1 MTLSPGMLSEWFLRE
16 MSAQHNER
24 NHEQSADCPSGK
36 TWLCVMCKTQQ
47 ESIARDNL
55 TRQGFIVYLPV
66 AQQRGGKQGRVTTN
80 SEAMFPGYLFIEA
93 DLEYQDLSVIRSTIG
108 CIAVLRHGARPA
120 LVPNQVMES
129 IKQAEDVLHG
139 KFEIHQ
145 NFTPGSNYELMKQ
158 GFNGHTA
165 TFLALDGKERAR
177 VLVKLLNKQHEVRI
191 PTSSLGQ
198 LIS

>member
-1 MTLSPGMLSEWFLRE
+1 
-16 MSAQHNER
+16 
-24 NHEQSADCPSGK
+24 
-36 TWLCVMCKTQQ
+36 
-47 ESIARDNL
+47 
-55 TRQGFIVYLPV
+55 
-66 AQQRGGKQGRVTTN
+66 
-80 SEAMFPGYLFIEA
+80 MFPGYLFIEV

-108 CIAVLRHGARPA
+108 CIAFLRHGARPA

-145 NFTPGSNYELMKQ
+145 NFTPGSKYELMEQ

-177 VLVKLLNKQHEVRI
+177 VLVTLLNKEHEVRI
-191 PTSSLGQ
+191 PISSLGQ
-198 LIS
+198 QI